1 MKSYDCNHVHPT
13 LILDSFFYLLD
24 KNEKKLLTE
33 RLHEESFSMGKYVF
47 KEDDTDERL
56 FIVEKGTVS
65 LIKSIGND
73 LDKTILVAPEGSI
86 FGEFGF
92 IDGGKRSASAC
103 VSSDDTI
110 LLSLDRKDFDALNKQ
125 FPAIGTKLYNNLLL
139 TVTHRIRQTTE
150 AHWGAIE
157 DVIKNRK
164 WINPDVA

>member
-1 MKSYDCNHVHPT
+1 MNDMQQWDKN
-13 LILDSFFYLLD
+13 SFFYLLD
-24 KNEKKLLTE
+24 EDEKKLVTE
-33 RLHEESFSMGKYVF
+33 RLHKESFSMGKYVF
-47 KEDDTDERL
+47 KEDDIDEGIY
-56 FIVEKGTVS
+56 IVEKGSVS

-73 LDKTILVAPEGSI
+73 LDKTILIAPEGSI

-139 TVTHRIRQTTE
+139 TVTQRIRRTSE
-150 AHWGAIE
+150 AQWSSIE
-157 DVIKNRK
+157 NVIKNEK
-164 WINPDVA
+164 WINPDVS

>member
-1 MKSYDCNHVHPT
+1 MNDMRQWDKN
-13 LILDSFFYLLD
+13 SFFYLLD
-24 KNEKKLLTE
+24 ENEEELVAE
-33 RLHEESFSMGKYVF
+33 RMRQESFSMGKYVF
-47 KEDDTDERL
+47 KENDLDERL
-56 FIVEKGTVS
+56 YIVEKGAVS

-73 LDKTILVAPEGSI
+73 LDKTVLIAPEGSI

-125 FPAIGTKLYNNLLL
+125 FPEIGTKLYNNLLR
-139 TVTHRIRQTTE
+139 TVTERIRRTNE
-150 AHWGAIE
+150 AHWGSIE
-157 DVIKNRK
+157 KVIKNED